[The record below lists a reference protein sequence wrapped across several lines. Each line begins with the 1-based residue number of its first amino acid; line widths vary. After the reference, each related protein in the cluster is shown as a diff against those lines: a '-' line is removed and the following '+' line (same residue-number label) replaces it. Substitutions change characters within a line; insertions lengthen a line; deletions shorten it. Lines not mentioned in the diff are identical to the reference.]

1 MSDLTYIIGYVLL
14 FLLNAQMLSSW
25 LVNPIAHRE
34 EAFFGLRV
42 RPEVLSGP
50 GQRVLHQYRVWLVAT
65 FIAFEAINLWL
76 PIYLHKL
83 SYLLYLRSASNVLW
97 PVCTIMLFGI
107 LTRSISRLA
116 DGSTSTPRIRRC

>member
-25 LVNPIAHRE
+25 LASPMVHRE

-42 RPEVLSGP
+42 KPEVMSGP
-50 GQRVLHQYRVWLVAT
+50 GQRILHQYRVWLVAA
-65 FIAFEAINLWL
+65 FIAFEAINLLL
-76 PIYLHKL
+76 PIYLRKL

-97 PVCTIMLFGI
+97 PVCAILLFGI
-107 LTRSISRLA
+107 FQERVKVLGIIERKEQVV
-116 DGSTSTPRIRRC
+116 GV